1 MRRLVASAAIA
12 AALLASDVVLL
23 ALALAPEAQPR
34 REAAALLVS
43 LWCPYAVA
51 AFAGFLVLGLFLG
64 WVQFPA
70 QTVDSPAS
78 ALAERYKDDLTVM
91 VARAYVRD
99 GDLTGAFDRLRPLG
113 EDNIPAFVQE
123 VTERTI
129 STSGDVSD
137 IQMLVALSAGLG
149 RLTPIMEPYRQAQVS
164 GS

>member
-1 MRRLVASAAIA
+1 MKR
-12 AALLASDVVLL
+12 VLL
-23 ALALAPEAQPR
+23 SLLIG
-34 REAAALLVS
+34 AAVGL
-43 LWCPYAVA
+43 
-51 AFAGFLVLGLFLG
+51 GIGLFLG

-70 QTVDSPAS
+70 QTVDNPAS
-78 ALAERYKDDLTVM
+78 ALAGRYKDDYTVM

-113 EDNIPAFVQE
+113 EVNIPSFVQE

-129 STSGDVSD
+129 SSSGDVSD
-137 IQMLVALSAGLG
+137 IQVLVALAAGLG